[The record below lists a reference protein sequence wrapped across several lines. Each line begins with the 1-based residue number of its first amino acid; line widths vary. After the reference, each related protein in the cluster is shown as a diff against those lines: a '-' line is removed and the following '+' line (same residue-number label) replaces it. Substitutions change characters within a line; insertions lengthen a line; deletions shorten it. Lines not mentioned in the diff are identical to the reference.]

1 MSCVRTQCES
11 FVAILRAIRQQR
23 GMSQSESPNQV
34 IVPPRPRG
42 SIRIVLNL
50 SSPVPRLDAVL
61 IEALRNQDRNLDLR
75 NLSRAK
81 LKELFSKKKVR
92 IKGQAATPSSAVA
105 RGVTYVDILGYPD
118 PTDPAL

>member
-1 MSCVRTQCES
+1 
-11 FVAILRAIRQQR
+11 
-23 GMSQSESPNQV
+23 MSQSESSNQV

-42 SIRIVLNL
+42 SFRVILNL
-50 SSPVPRLDAVL
+50 ASAAPRLDAVL
-61 IEALRNQDRNLDLR
+61 IEALRKQDRSIDLN

-81 LKELFSKKKVR
+81 IKELFAKKKIR

>member
-1 MSCVRTQCES
+1 
-11 FVAILRAIRQQR
+11 
-23 GMSQSESPNQV
+23 MSQSESPNQV

>member
-1 MSCVRTQCES
+1 
-11 FVAILRAIRQQR
+11 
-23 GMSQSESPNQV
+23 MSQTENPNQV

-42 SIRIVLNL
+42 SFRVTL
-50 SSPVPRLDAVL
+50 SLTTPAPRLDAVL
-61 IEALRNQDRNLDLR
+61 IEALRKQDRSIDLN

-81 LKELFSKKKVR
+81 IKELFSKKKIR

-105 RGVTYVDILGYPD
+105 RGITYVDILGYSD